1 MKTAIIITLLLISSA
16 AFAGSGE
23 KNKEWN
29 TQSSRPGHK
38 VTIDLDQLSHQ
49 TIDISLLQPVI
60 VVAKWLSRPVPVHVI
75 RKEKS
80 FFI

>member
-49 TIDISLLQPVI
+49 TKDISLLQPVI
-60 VVAKWLSRPVPVHVI
+60 VVAQMVKQARSGARDQE
-75 RKEKS
+75 RKS